1 MRLLALTLAATLA
14 AGSLSAQTIDRI
26 RETGQITIGF
36 RTDAPPLSFADAE
49 GRPAGYTPLLCDR
62 LAQGI
67 ADRLDLA
74 ELNASFVQV
83 TTSDRFERIAKGEID
98 ILCGAATVT
107 LGRQKIVDFSIPVY
121 VDGTSVITRRG
132 AGDHLSDLAG
142 KTIGFRADTTTEQA
156 VLNSFKAAGL
166 EARFER
172 FADHKAGFRALN
184 DGALDAYFADQS
196 ILLFNYVA
204 GNMSENFLLLDE
216 ILTIEKQ
223 ALALPR
229 GDSDF
234 RLLIDTLLSEMY
246 LDGTVERIFREALP
260 GAEPGAALKAMFLIA
275 PTLP

>member
-1 MRLLALTLAATLA
+1 MRLLALTLAITLT
-14 AGSLSAQTIDRI
+14 AGTVAAQTIERI
-26 RETGQITIGF
+26 RDTGKITIGF
-36 RTDAPPLSFADAE
+36 RVDAAPLSFADAE

-62 LAQGI
+62 LAQAM
-67 ADRLDLA
+67 ADQLDMT
-74 ELNASFVQV
+74 ELKASFVPV
-83 TTSDRFERIAKGEID
+83 TTSDRFDRIAKGEID

-107 LGRQKIVDFSIPVY
+107 LERQKIVDFSIPVY

-132 AGDHLSDLAG
+132 AGAHLSDLAG

-156 VLNSFKAAGL
+156 VLNSFQGAGL

-172 FADHKAGFRALN
+172 FTDHKAGFKALN
-184 DGALDAYFADQS
+184 NGTLDAYFADQS
-196 ILLFNYVA
+196 ILIFNYLA
-204 GNMSENFLLLDE
+204 GKMAERFQLMDE
-216 ILTIEKQ
+216 ILTLEKQ

-246 LDGTVERIFREALP
+246 ADGTINRVFHQALP
-260 GAEPGAALKAMFLIA
+260 GVEPGAALKAMFLIA